1 MGVRVRQKAK
11 GSGVWWVYVAHQ
23 GRRTSRKVG
32 TEEAALEVARKIEAR
47 LTLGEEFLPTKK
59 AIVPTVG
66 EYWKRF
72 ESTYLRSAVAE
83 STASGYRTNFRVHI
97 LPALGK
103 KQLDAVTE
111 SDMEQFIASLVHSK
125 KLARPT
131 IDMILRQFGRMYSR
145 ARKHK
150 LVDENPASGHRE
162 LYQQAPIRHDE
173 IEPLSHDEV
182 PIFLQAVTAR
192 CPQYYA
198 LFLCAIHSGMRA
210 GELAG
215 LQWGDVDFNS
225 KTITV
230 RRSIDRVRRKVV
242 RPKSDKSRT
251 IEVSDELITALKNQ
265 LREQKAEWLK
275 RGSEH
280 PDYVFA
286 NSEGSW
292 SDMANIRG
300 RHFSKCLEA
309 AGLSHRR
316 LHDLRHT
323 YASLLLTD
331 GAPMAYVSDMMGH
344 SSIELTVKRYGHLI
358 PKRNRHFV
366 NALPGGTVIP
376 ITKTVAG

>member
-1 MGVRVRQKAK
+1 MGVRVREKLA

-32 TEEAALEVARKIEAR
+32 SEKAAHEVARQIEAR
-47 LTLGEEFLPTKK
+47 LTLGEEFLPKKK
-59 AIVPTVG
+59 AIVPTVD

-83 STASGYRTNFRVHI
+83 STASGYRTNFGVHI

-103 KQLDAVTE
+103 KRLDAVTE
-111 SDMEQFIASLVHSK
+111 SDMEQFIAGLVDTK

-131 IDMILRQFGRMYSR
+131 IDMILRQLGRMYSR

-173 IEPLSHDEV
+173 IEPLSHEEV
-182 PIFLQAVTAR
+182 PIFLQTVGAR

-198 LFLCAIHSGMRA
+198 MFLCAIHSGMRA

-215 LQWGDVDFNS
+215 LQWGDVDFNN
-225 KTITV
+225 KTTTV
-230 RRSIDRVRRKVV
+230 RRSIDRVHRKVV
-242 RPKSDKSRT
+242 RPKNGKSRT
-251 IEVSDELITALKNQ
+251 IEVSDELIAALKNQ
-265 LREQKAEWLK
+265 LRAQKEEWLK
-275 RGSEH
+275 RGTEH
-280 PDYVFA
+280 PEYVFA
-286 NSEGSW
+286 NSDGSW
-292 SDMANIRG
+292 PDMANIRG
-300 RHFSKCLEA
+300 RHFAKCLEA
-309 AGLSHRR
+309 AGLRHRR

-323 YASLLLTD
+323 YVSLLLTD
-331 GAPMAYVSDMMGH
+331 GAPMAYVSEMMGH

-366 NALPGGTVIP
+366 NGLPGAAATLL
-376 ITKTVAG
+376 TKAVTG